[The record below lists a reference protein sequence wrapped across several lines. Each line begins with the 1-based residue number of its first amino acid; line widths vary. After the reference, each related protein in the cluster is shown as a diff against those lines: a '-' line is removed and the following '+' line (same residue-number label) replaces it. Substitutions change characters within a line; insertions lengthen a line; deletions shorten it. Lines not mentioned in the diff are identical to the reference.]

1 MFKGFLIDIKEWVL
15 ETARSF
21 RHELHACLNDV
32 GVMIFFL
39 FLPLAYPLIY
49 SLIYN
54 TEVTRDMPVVVVD
67 KCRTAETRE
76 FVRHADA
83 TEAIRIAGY
92 AANLQE
98 AKEAFMAKDC
108 FGILEIPSDYS
119 QKMMRLEQPQV
130 QFYCNMTLLLRY
142 RTFVSSLTELQ
153 IATGAQ
159 LRERALSDLG
169 MPPSKAS
176 SEISSIGYALGD
188 TQQGFASFIIPGIV
202 ILILQQ
208 SMLLGIT
215 MMGGARQEKRRIRGP
230 LPIDALSPSAQIFGR
245 TFAYVLIYIP
255 LTIYILD
262 FVPAFFNYPH
272 HSDLLT
278 DLLAVLPML
287 LATAMMG
294 QTLNIMANERESSFV
309 IVVFT
314 SVLFLFLSGLTW
326 PRFAMNG
333 FLTVLGD
340 FVPATWG
347 IDSFVR
353 INSNGAS
360 MGEQKDAWLWL
371 WLLFIVY
378 TAMAYLVVRIQTS
391 RTIRRT
397 RRSTAKT
404 QPKPAE

>member
-1 MFKGFLIDIKEWVL
+1 MFKGFFIDIKEWVL

-21 RHELHACLNDV
+21 RHELHACLTDV
-32 GVMIFFL
+32 GVLIFFL

-67 KCRTAETRE
+67 NCRTADTRE

-92 AANLQE
+92 AANMQE
-98 AKEAFMAKDC
+98 AKEAMMSKNC
-108 FGILEIPSDYS
+108 FGILEIPRDYS
-119 QKMMRLEQPQV
+119 QKLMRLEQPQV

-142 RTFVSSLTELQ
+142 RTFLGSLTELQ
-153 IATGAQ
+153 MATGAE

-169 MPPSKAS
+169 MPPSAAPSAVS
-176 SEISSIGYALGD
+176 SVGYAMGD

-215 MMGGARQEKRRIRGP
+215 MLGGTRQERRRLCGP
-230 LPIDALSPSAQIFGR
+230 LPCDTYSPSAQIFGR
-245 TFAYVLIYIP
+245 TLAYVFIYIP
-255 LTIYILD
+255 LTLYILD
-262 FVPAFFNYPH
+262 FVPAFFSYPH
-272 HSDLLT
+272 HSDMLT
-278 DLLAVLPML
+278 DLLTVLPML

-294 QTLNIMANERESSFV
+294 QALNILASERESSFI

-326 PRFAMNG
+326 PRFAING

-353 INSNGAS
+353 INSNGATLAD
-360 MGEQKDAWLWL
+360 QKTAWIWM
-371 WLLFIVY
+371 WLLFVVY
-378 TAMAYLVVRIQTS
+378 TAIAYLVVRIQTS
-391 RTIRRT
+391 RPFRFRR
-397 RRSTAKT
+397 AK
-404 QPKPAE
+404 ALR

>member
-1 MFKGFLIDIKEWVL
+1 MFKGFFIDIKEWVL

-21 RHELHACLNDV
+21 RHELHACLTDV
-32 GVMIFFL
+32 GVLIFFL

-67 KCRTAETRE
+67 NCRTADTRE

-92 AANLQE
+92 AANMQE
-98 AKEAFMAKDC
+98 AKEAMMSKNC
-108 FGILEIPSDYS
+108 FGILEIPRDYS
-119 QKMMRLEQPQV
+119 QKLMRLEQPQV

-142 RTFVSSLTELQ
+142 RTFLGSLTELQ
-153 IATGAQ
+153 MATGAE

-169 MPPSKAS
+169 MPPSAAPSAVS
-176 SEISSIGYALGD
+176 SVGYAMGD

-215 MMGGARQEKRRIRGP
+215 MLGGTRQERRRLRGP
-230 LPIDALSPSAQIFGR
+230 LPCDTYSPSAQIFGR
-245 TFAYVLIYIP
+245 TLAYVFIYIP
-255 LTIYILD
+255 LTLYILD
-262 FVPAFFNYPH
+262 FVPAFFSYPH
-272 HSDLLT
+272 HSDMLT
-278 DLLAVLPML
+278 DLLTVLPML

-294 QTLNIMANERESSFV
+294 QALNILASERESSFI

-326 PRFAMNG
+326 PRFAING
-333 FLTVLGD
+333 CLTVLGD

-353 INSNGAS
+353 INSNGATLAD
-360 MGEQKDAWLWL
+360 QKTAWIWM
-371 WLLFIVY
+371 WLLFVVY
-378 TAMAYLVVRIQTS
+378 TAIAYLVVRIQTS
-391 RTIRRT
+391 RPFRFRRVKAL
-397 RRSTAKT
+397 R
-404 QPKPAE
+404 

>member
-1 MFKGFLIDIKEWVL
+1 MFKGFFIDIKEWVL

-21 RHELHACLNDV
+21 RHELHACLTDV
-32 GVMIFFL
+32 GVLIFFL

-67 KCRTAETRE
+67 NCRTADTRE

-92 AANLQE
+92 AANMQE
-98 AKEAFMAKDC
+98 AKEAMMSKNC
-108 FGILEIPSDYS
+108 FGILEIPRDYS
-119 QKMMRLEQPQV
+119 QKLMRLEQPQV

-142 RTFVSSLTELQ
+142 RTFLGSLTELQ
-153 IATGAQ
+153 MATGAE

-169 MPPSKAS
+169 MPPSAAPSAVS
-176 SEISSIGYALGD
+176 SVGYAMGD

-215 MMGGARQEKRRIRGP
+215 MLGGTRQERRRLRGP
-230 LPIDALSPSAQIFGR
+230 LPCDTYSPSAQIFGR
-245 TFAYVLIYIP
+245 TLAYVFIYIP
-255 LTIYILD
+255 LTLYILD
-262 FVPAFFNYPH
+262 FVPAFFSYPH
-272 HSDLLT
+272 HSDMLT
-278 DLLAVLPML
+278 DLLTVLPML

-294 QTLNIMANERESSFV
+294 QALNILASERESSFI

-326 PRFAMNG
+326 PRFAING
-333 FLTVLGD
+333 CLTVLGD

-353 INSNGAS
+353 INSNGATLAD
-360 MGEQKDAWLWL
+360 QKTAWIWM
-371 WLLFIVY
+371 WLLFVVY
-378 TAMAYLVVRIQTS
+378 TAIAYLVVRIQTS
-391 RTIRRT
+391 RPFRFRR
-397 RRSTAKT
+397 AK
-404 QPKPAE
+404 ALR

>member
-1 MFKGFLIDIKEWVL
+1 MFKGFFIDIKEWVL

-21 RHELHACLNDV
+21 RHELHACLTDV
-32 GVMIFFL
+32 GVLIFFL

-67 KCRTAETRE
+67 NCRTADTRE

-92 AANLQE
+92 AANMQE
-98 AKEAFMAKDC
+98 AKEAMMSKNC
-108 FGILEIPSDYS
+108 FGILEIPRDYS
-119 QKMMRLEQPQV
+119 QKLMRLEQPQV

-142 RTFVSSLTELQ
+142 RTFLGSLTELQ
-153 IATGAQ
+153 MATGAE

-169 MPPSKAS
+169 MPPSAAPSAVS
-176 SEISSIGYALGD
+176 SVGYAMGD

-215 MMGGARQEKRRIRGP
+215 MLGGTRQERRRLRGP
-230 LPIDALSPSAQIFGR
+230 LPCDTYSPSAQIFGR
-245 TFAYVLIYIP
+245 TLAYVFIYIP
-255 LTIYILD
+255 LTLYILD
-262 FVPAFFNYPH
+262 FVPAFFSYPH
-272 HSDLLT
+272 HSDMLT
-278 DLLAVLPML
+278 DLLTVLPML

-294 QTLNIMANERESSFV
+294 QALNILASERESSFI

-326 PRFAMNG
+326 PRFAING

-353 INSNGAS
+353 INSNGATLAD
-360 MGEQKDAWLWL
+360 QKTAWIWM
-371 WLLFIVY
+371 WLLFVVY
-378 TAMAYLVVRIQTS
+378 TAIAYLVVRIQTS
-391 RTIRRT
+391 RPFRFRR
-397 RRSTAKT
+397 AK
-404 QPKPAE
+404 ALR

>member
-1 MFKGFLIDIKEWVL
+1 MFKGFFIDIKEWVL

-21 RHELHACLNDV
+21 RHELHACLTDV
-32 GVMIFFL
+32 GVLIFFL

-67 KCRTAETRE
+67 NCRTADTRE

-92 AANLQE
+92 AANMQE
-98 AKEAFMAKDC
+98 AKEAMMSKNC
-108 FGILEIPSDYS
+108 FGILEIPPDYS
-119 QKMMRLEQPQV
+119 QKLMRLEQPQV

-142 RTFVSSLTELQ
+142 RTFLGSLTELQ
-153 IATGAQ
+153 MATGAE

-169 MPPSKAS
+169 MPPSAAPSAVS
-176 SEISSIGYALGD
+176 SVGYAMGD

-215 MMGGARQEKRRIRGP
+215 MLGGTRQERRRLRGP
-230 LPIDALSPSAQIFGR
+230 LPCDAYSPSAQIFGR
-245 TFAYVLIYIP
+245 TLAYVFIYIP
-255 LTIYILD
+255 LTLYILD
-262 FVPAFFNYPH
+262 FVPALFSYPH
-272 HSDLLT
+272 HSDMLT
-278 DLLAVLPML
+278 DLLTVLPML

-294 QTLNIMANERESSFV
+294 QALNILAFERESSFI

-326 PRFAMNG
+326 PRFAING

-353 INSNGAS
+353 INSNGATLAD
-360 MGEQKDAWLWL
+360 QKTAWIWM
-371 WLLFIVY
+371 WLLFVVY
-378 TAMAYLVVRIQTS
+378 TTIAYLVVRIQTS
-391 RTIRRT
+391 RPFRFRR
-397 RRSTAKT
+397 AK
-404 QPKPAE
+404 ALR

>member
-1 MFKGFLIDIKEWVL
+1 MFKEFFIDIKEWVL

-21 RHELHACLNDV
+21 RHELHACLTDV
-32 GVMIFFL
+32 GVLIFFL

-67 KCRTAETRE
+67 NCRTADTRE

-92 AANLQE
+92 AANMQE
-98 AKEAFMAKDC
+98 AKEAMMSKNC
-108 FGILEIPSDYS
+108 FGILEIPRDYS
-119 QKMMRLEQPQV
+119 QKLMRLEQPQV

-142 RTFVSSLTELQ
+142 RTFLGSLTELQ
-153 IATGAQ
+153 MATGAE

-169 MPPSKAS
+169 MPPSAAPSAVS
-176 SEISSIGYALGD
+176 SVGYAMGD

-215 MMGGARQEKRRIRGP
+215 MLGGTRQERRRLRGP
-230 LPIDALSPSAQIFGR
+230 LPCDTYSPSAQIFGR
-245 TFAYVLIYIP
+245 TLAYVFIYIP
-255 LTIYILD
+255 LTLYILD
-262 FVPAFFNYPH
+262 FVPAFFSYPH
-272 HSDLLT
+272 HSDMLT
-278 DLLAVLPML
+278 DLLTVLPML

-294 QTLNIMANERESSFV
+294 QALNILASERESSFI

-326 PRFAMNG
+326 PRFAING

-353 INSNGAS
+353 INSNGATLAD
-360 MGEQKDAWLWL
+360 QKTAWIWM
-371 WLLFIVY
+371 WLLFVVY
-378 TAMAYLVVRIQTS
+378 TAIAYLVVRIQTS
-391 RTIRRT
+391 RPFRFRR
-397 RRSTAKT
+397 AK
-404 QPKPAE
+404 ALR